1 MMDERIQTSMNRT
14 AALGFFCICYVLLPI
29 SGLYRMLI
37 LKQHPREFWDI
48 VAIFF
53 IGMFFLCIAYAK
65 AGFVPHVSKREWL
78 TIGIVNLIVL
88 LTLFFIMGQVHSV
101 VDVGAL
107 LIGFIPAMG
116 LVIGIFHFLKRRWER
131 KEGIED
137 EK

>member
-1 MMDERIQTSMNRT
+1 MRDERIQTTMNRI
-14 AALGFFCICYVLLPI
+14 AALGFFCICYLLLPI

-48 VAIFF
+48 LAILF

-65 AGFVPHVSKREWL
+65 AGFVPQVSKGEWL
-78 TIGIVNLIVL
+78 TLGIVL
-88 LTLFFIMGQVHSV
+88 LIGFSTLLFIMGQMHSV
-101 VDVGAL
+101 VDVGAM
-107 LIGFIPAMG
+107 LIGFVPAMG

-131 KEGIED
+131 REETED